1 MKIFTLFVLLLSN
14 LLLSQ
19 QPINRDTKNIITTGT
34 DDVNN
39 VVDGTLHKMII
50 KPLIHSASIGIVFNG
65 KEYIGHYGEL
75 EAGKKNIPNNET
87 IYEIGSLSKTL
98 TGILTAKAV
107 QDKKLDIDDD
117 VQKYLAENYPNLKF
131 KNRPIK
137 IKDLLSH
144 TSGIPGMLPLEA
156 NTILQDFT
164 DHDTPAKLNTLYR
177 NYKKKNFLADLHQ
190 VRIDTISGYKYSY
203 SSAGTQLM
211 ASILEKV
218 YKTDFEKL
226 LTDYLSEN
234 VGAENTKISLSNQ
247 ELERLAPG
255 YHSDNP
261 VITSPMPILPWGAS
275 GNVKS
280 TLPDMVKYIRFL
292 LQKNEITQ
300 ESYRPI
306 VKFDPEFSIGY
317 FWNIITDSKKLGT
330 YYLHHGGVPRSQC
343 YIYIIPKYELGI
355 FIITNQSGN
364 NTASIMEEAL
374 TEIFDKIIP
383 SNDKD

>member
-1 MKIFTLFVLLLSN
+1 MKIFTLFILLLSN

-19 QPINRDTKNIITTGT
+19 QSINRETKGITITKTDNVKNI
-34 DDVNN
+34 
-39 VVDGTLHKMII
+39 VDSVLHKMIT
-50 KPLIHSASIGIVFNG
+50 KPLIHSASIGMVYHG

-75 EAGKKNIPNNET
+75 EEGKKNIPNNET

-98 TGILTAKAV
+98 TGILTVKAV
-107 QDKKLDIDDD
+107 QDKKLHIDDD
-117 VQKYLAENYPNLKF
+117 VQKYLAESYPNLKF
-131 KNRPIK
+131 KNRPVK

-144 TSGIPGMLPLEA
+144 TSGIPGMLPPEA
-156 NTILQDFT
+156 NTILQNFT

-177 NYKKKNFLADLHQ
+177 NYNKKDFLTDLHQ

-211 ASILEKV
+211 AAILEKV

-234 VGAENTKISLSNQ
+234 MGAEHTKITLSNQ
-247 ELERLAPG
+247 ELKRLASG

-275 GNVKS
+275 GNIKS

-292 LQKNEITQ
+292 LQKNEIIQ
-300 ESYRPI
+300 ESFRPL

-317 FWNIITDSKKLGT
+317 FWNIITDKKLGT

-364 NTASIMEEAL
+364 NTASVMEEAL
-374 TEIFDKIIP
+374 NEIFDKIIQ
-383 SNDKD
+383 SNPKS

>member
-1 MKIFTLFVLLLSN
+1 MKNYILFILLLSN
-14 LLLSQ
+14 PLLSQ
-19 QPINRDTKNIITTGT
+19 QSINKDTKSTTITETDNIK
-34 DDVNN
+34 N
-39 VVDGTLHKMII
+39 VVDSALYKMIT
-50 KPLIHSASIGIVFNG
+50 KPLIHSASIGVVFHG

-75 EAGKKNIPNNET
+75 EEGKKNIPNNET

-98 TGILTAKAV
+98 TGMLTAQAV
-107 QDKKLDIDDD
+107 QDKKLHLDDD
-117 VQKYLAENYPNLKF
+117 VQKYLAESYPNLKF
-131 KNRPIK
+131 KDHPIR

-144 TSGIPGMLPLEA
+144 TSGIPNMLPLEA

-164 DHDTPAKLNTLYR
+164 DHDTPAKLNKLYR
-177 NYKKKNFLADLHQ
+177 NYKKKDFLTDLHQ
-190 VRIDTISGYKYSY
+190 VRIDTISGYKYAY

-218 YKTDFEKL
+218 YNVDFEKL

-234 VGAENTKISLSNQ
+234 MAAENTKINLSNR
-247 ELERLAPG
+247 ELERLATG
-255 YHSDNP
+255 YHSDNS

-275 GNVKS
+275 GNIKS

-292 LQKNEITQ
+292 LQKNKITT

-306 VKFDPEFSIGY
+306 VTLDPEFSIGY
-317 FWNIITDSKKLGT
+317 FWNIITDKKLGT

-343 YIYIIPKYELGI
+343 YIYIIPKYELGV

-364 NTASIMEEAL
+364 NTASVMEEAL
-374 TEIFDKIIP
+374 NEIFDKISK
-383 SNDKD
+383 SNDRS